1 MDITLYLIIGIV
13 CLTVGICMGRNWD
26 YFTSEE

>member
-13 CLTVGICMGRNWD
+13 CLTAGIWMGRNWD
-26 YFTSEE
+26 YFTGEE